1 MKPDSSQ
8 FDKVVDLA
16 QFRAR
21 KEGMSAP
28 GPNHPAA
35 KALQR
40 KTQLTENLNKVEKQT
55 KLFNWKDEGLD

>member
-1 MKPDSSQ
+1 MEHSSQ

-21 KEGMSAP
+21 KEGMTAP

-55 KLFNWKDEGLD
+55 KLFNWKEEGLD

>member
-8 FDKVVDLA
+8 FGNVVDLA

-35 KALQR
+35 KALKR
-40 KTQLTENLNKVEKQT
+40 KTDLQENLSKVEKET
-55 KLFNWKDEGLD
+55 PLFDWSKD

>member
-8 FDKVVDLA
+8 FGNVVDLA

-55 KLFNWKDEGLD
+55 KLFNWKEEGLD

>member
-8 FDKVVDLA
+8 FNKVVDLA

-40 KTQLTENLNKVEKQT
+40 KTQLTENLNKVEKET
-55 KLFNWKDEGLD
+55 PLFDWNKE

>member
-8 FDKVVDLA
+8 FNNVVDLA

-40 KTQLTENLNKVEKQT
+40 KTQLTENLNKVEKET
-55 KLFNWKDEGLD
+55 PLFDWNKE